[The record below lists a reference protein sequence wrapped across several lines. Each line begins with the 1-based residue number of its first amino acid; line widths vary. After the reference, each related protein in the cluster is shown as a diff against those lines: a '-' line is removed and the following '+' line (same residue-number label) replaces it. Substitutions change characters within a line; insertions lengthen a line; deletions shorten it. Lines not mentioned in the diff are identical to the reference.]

1 MTVGAIF
8 GVLITSIIVSVLAYL
23 IGISLKRS
31 RLSYLIALVL
41 TLKIALINGELFLF
55 LSVPISLIFIFAID
69 RVFGNKK
76 SISIFYI

>member
-8 GVLITSIIVSVLAYL
+8 GVFITSIIVSAIACL
-23 IGISLKRS
+23 IEISLKKS
-31 RLSYLIALVL
+31 KLSYLIALVV
-41 TLKIALINGELFLF
+41 TLEIALMNGELFLF
-55 LSVPISLIFIFAID
+55 LSIPISLIFIFAID

>member
-8 GVLITSIIVSVLAYL
+8 GVGITSIFVSALAYL
-23 IGISLKRS
+23 ISLKRS
-31 RLSYLIALVL
+31 KLSYLIALVV